1 MYIVLLVLHILIS
14 LALMIAVLLQSGRG
28 GGLAGAFG
36 GGGGSQAIFGGRGA
50 ATFLSKATTV
60 LGASFMVSSLLLA
73 ILSSNRFGGESKS
86 ALEKAAAQATE
97 EPASLPGPGES
108 GFPASGQPAGAGGAA
123 GTAPAGAAPAPQ
135 PGAPGASG
143 SAPMT
148 VPAAGTAVPGTPS
161 PGATAPAPGTAAP
174 APEAPPT
181 GSATGG
187 GR

>member
-1 MYIVLLVLHILIS
+1 MYVVLLILHVLIS
-14 LALMIAVLLQSGRG
+14 LALMISVLLQSGRG

-73 ILSSNRFGGESKS
+73 ILSSDRFGGESKS

-97 EPASLPGPGES
+97 EPTSLPGPGES
-108 GFPASGQPAGAGGAA
+108 GFPASGQPAGPGGAA
-123 GTAPAGAAPAPQ
+123 GTAPAGAPAPR
-135 PGAPGASG
+135 PGAPGAYG
-143 SAPMT
+143 SVPMT
-148 VPAAGTAVPGTPS
+148 VPAAGTAVPGTPA
-161 PGATAPAPGTAAP
+161 PGASTPAPGAATP
-174 APEAPPT
+174 APKAPPA

>member
-73 ILSSNRFGGESKS
+73 ILSSHRFGGESKS

-97 EPASLPGPGES
+97 EPTSLPGPGDS
-108 GFPASGQPAGAGGAA
+108 GFPAATQPAGTPATPGATPAG
-123 GTAPAGAAPAPQ
+123 APAGQ
-135 PGAPGASG
+135 SGAPTGT
-143 SAPMT
+143 PIT
-148 VPAAGTAVPGTPS
+148 LPAAGTAVPGTPA
-161 PGATAPAPGTAAP
+161 PGATTPATGSAPTPVR
-174 APEAPPT
+174 APEAPPA
-181 GSATGG
+181 GSGG

>member
-1 MYIVLLVLHILIS
+1 MYIVLLILHVLIS

-36 GGGGSQAIFGGRGA
+36 GGSGSQAIFGGRGA

-73 ILSSNRFGGESKS
+73 VLSSHRFGGETKS
-86 ALEKAAAQATE
+86 ALEKAAQATE

-108 GFPASGQPAGAGGAA
+108 GFPTS
-123 GTAPAGAAPAPQ
+123 PAPTGT
-135 PGAPGASG
+135 PAGAPGAQSG
-143 SAPMT
+143 AQPGAAPQGT
-148 VPAAGTAVPGTPS
+148 PITLPAAGTAVPGTPA
-161 PGATAPAPGTAAP
+161 PGATTPAPAGSAP
-174 APEAPPT
+174 TPVREAPPVGT
-181 GSATGG
+181 DG